1 MGKSAQLREEGQRE
15 GERADRGDAEDRKE
29 KSGEA
34 QADKTL
40 PRGVYCGYGRVWEC
54 WGCVG

>member
-29 KSGEA
+29 KSGGA
-34 QADKTL
+34 S
-40 PRGVYCGYGRVWEC
+40 G
-54 WGCVG
+54 

>member
-29 KSGEA
+29 KSGGG

-40 PRGVYCGYGRVWEC
+40 PRGCIVGMVVCGS
-54 WGCVG
+54 VGGA

>member
-29 KSGEA
+29 KSGGGG
-34 QADKTL
+34 KRIRL
-40 PRGVYCGYGRVWEC
+40 FPGGVLWVWS
-54 WGCVG
+54 CVGVLGGA